1 MLRHLYIKNFTLID
15 LLDTDFH
22 SGYTVITGETGA
34 GKSIILG
41 AIALLLGGRADTRR
55 IKTGEKKCVIEATFT
70 TPDDT
75 LATFYEAN
83 DIEADDECVIRREVS
98 ASGKSRAFVNDTPVA
113 LPVVRALGEMLIDI
127 HSQHQNLLLQKADFM
142 LGVVDILADN
152 REEREAYQQTYR
164 EQSGLKTRLDTR
176 RREAEEA
183 RANEEFLRYQ
193 YRELE
198 AAHLA
203 EGEQETLE
211 QESEAME
218 HAEEIKS
225 ALYEAHGLMDEG
237 ERSVLT
243 AMRTVVTRLQAI
255 AKPYPA
261 AAELSRRMDEAYIEV
276 KDIAAEVAGAMDTVE
291 FSPERLA
298 AVSEKL
304 DTLYT
309 LQQKHHAASEAELIA
324 LRDSIGRQIDQIDN
338 SEEDIAALDAQYQAA
353 LAACQERAQALTATR
368 QGAAHTLER
377 ALAERLAP
385 LGMPNVQ
392 FQTVVSPAPL
402 SAAGA
407 DSVQFLFTANK
418 NTPLQPIG
426 QIASGGE
433 IARVMLALKALISGA
448 VKLPTIIFDEIDTGV
463 SGRVAEKM
471 AQMMHEMGR
480 KDRQVICITHLP
492 QIAAEGDTHYK
503 VSKEDREDATVSTM
517 RMLTPEER
525 IGEIAMMLSGSDIT
539 AAAIENAKNLLQ
551 TTHDRQEL

>member
-1 MLRHLYIKNFTLID
+1 MRDRGHI
-15 LLDTDFH
+15 H
-22 SGYTVITGETGA
+22 
-34 GKSIILG
+34 
-41 AIALLLGGRADTRR
+41 
-55 IKTGEKKCVIEATFT
+55 

-183 RANEEFLRYQ
+183 RANEDFLRYQ

-551 TTHDRQEL
+551 TNHDRQEL

>member
-22 SGYTVITGETGA
+22 SGYSVITGETGA

-41 AIALLLGGRADTRR
+41 AIALLLGGRADTRQ

-183 RANEEFLRYQ
+183 RANEDFLRYQ

-551 TTHDRQEL
+551 TNHDRQEL